1 MNVYRKYIN
10 NIKIIRQIYK
20 KVNMRENGSKS
31 FDAARW
37 VKITD
42 WSQKKH
48 GLFELYSQ
56 ISTKMIQ
63 ETPFQKVYE
72 LRR

>member
-1 MNVYRKYIN
+1 
-10 NIKIIRQIYK
+10 
-20 KVNMRENGSKS
+20 MRENGSKS

-56 ISTKMIQ
+56 ISTKMI
-63 ETPFQKVYE
+63 EEKPFQKVYE